1 MPLLPGI
8 SPNSLSFLPDAEQMP
23 DIFDCLNPFR
33 VPIDNLTEHFR
44 DNFLRAKVK
53 PVIGSVVYC
62 DLVFGYIEHS
72 GIYIGNGEIV
82 ALEKDGCIVS
92 RSAREFMKGTTA
104 LRIYVSC
111 HDGHAVGD
119 PMAANRAR
127 QKLGCHRDY
136 SVLFNNCHQFTTGCL
151 TGDFET
157 KNTHGLTGW
166 AAAEPAFCMLSSRAV
181 KQHHLI

>member
-1 MPLLPGI
+1 
-8 SPNSLSFLPDAEQMP
+8 MP

-136 SVLFNNCHQFTTGCL
+136 SLKLVL
-151 TGDFET
+151 
-157 KNTHGLTGW
+157 
-166 AAAEPAFCMLSSRAV
+166 
-181 KQHHLI
+181 